1 MKCIIC
7 LTNFVL
13 FFHVKRSFFQEE
25 INSRSYK
32 MLHQSFTLSA
42 LIVLLFTPFLFCSVQ
57 GQFGVPKVPATLAEQ
72 NGEQNLGEE
81 SFGGSYQGFLSDQD
95 AANMEAILQ
104 EAMKDVETMAMIT
117 KMKEENPQHIE
128 DLRKLPQIE
137 IIGAMKETLDNMK
150 LIEYLFKDKE
160 KAVREMEKEGMIEKA
175 HIKKYRK
182 NPELLEQDTRRG
194 LYFQFIS
201 LAVVGGFME

>member
-1 MKCIIC
+1 
-7 LTNFVL
+7 
-13 FFHVKRSFFQEE
+13 
-25 INSRSYK
+25 

-42 LIVLLFTPFLFCSVQ
+42 LIALLFTPFLFCSVQ
-57 GQFGVPKVPATLAEQ
+57 GQFGVPKVPATLSEQ

-81 SFGGSYQGFLSDQD
+81 TFGGSHQGFLSDQD

-117 KMKEENPQHIE
+117 KMKEENPQHTE
-128 DLRKLPQIE
+128 ELRKLPQIE

-160 KAVREMEKEGMIEKA
+160 KAVREMEREGMIEKA